1 MKRKKLKI
9 FKNINIKS
17 QNGFTMQ
24 DLVIALLII
33 TLFVGIISTLMYK
46 VYKIEIESKLMSQMV
61 MYSVQILEDIDKISY
76 EEVTSDLSNSYNN
89 KFSIPKGFKIDINV
103 SNYLEETTND
113 QDLIKIVKLNIS
125 YDYLGEKEEFK
136 VTRLKIKEK

>member
-46 VYKIEIESKLMSQMV
+46 VYKIEIESKLMS
-61 MYSVQILEDIDKISY
+61 
-76 EEVTSDLSNSYNN
+76 
-89 KFSIPKGFKIDINV
+89 
-103 SNYLEETTND
+103 
-113 QDLIKIVKLNIS
+113 
-125 YDYLGEKEEFK
+125 
-136 VTRLKIKEK
+136 

>member
-1 MKRKKLKI
+1 
-9 FKNINIKS
+9 
-17 QNGFTMQ
+17 
-24 DLVIALLII
+24 
-33 TLFVGIISTLMYK
+33 
-46 VYKIEIESKLMSQMV
+46 